1 MLAGVDQRGVRAC
14 EVPGDLSAPLL
25 LGGGRHCQ
33 RKEPVCIFIKIL
45 YVSTVKRIS
54 QICVF

>member
-14 EVPGDLSAPLL
+14 EVPGDFSAPLL

-33 RKEPVCIFIKIL
+33 RKEPVK
-45 YVSTVKRIS
+45 YV
-54 QICVF
+54 FL